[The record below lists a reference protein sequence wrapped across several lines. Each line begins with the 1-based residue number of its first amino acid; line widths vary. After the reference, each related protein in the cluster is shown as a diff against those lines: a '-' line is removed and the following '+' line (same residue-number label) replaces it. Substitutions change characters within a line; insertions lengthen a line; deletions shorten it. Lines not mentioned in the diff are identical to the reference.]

1 MLDLL
6 DNLFSAKI
14 DEEKL
19 ETIYSHLSEVYTN
32 GKDPWGLDIDTAKV
46 MISKL
51 YPFYS
56 EYFKV
61 RLYGK
66 DKVGDKPYMI
76 VSNHTGQVPIDAMLI
91 GMAFALEIAPPR
103 IVRAMIDRFVTS
115 LPFLGEWFAQTGA
128 VLGDRQN
135 CIKLMERGNSILVF
149 PEGVQGVAKSTNDFY
164 KLQKFTNGFYR
175 MALSSGFDILPVAVI
190 GCEECFPFVYH
201 LKSLAKTLGVPAIPL
216 STNYFPLPSPVDIH
230 IGDPI
235 SINKNLSPDATDK
248 EINKEVL
255 KVKNKIKSLIT
266 RGRKEQREFWAKKE
280 K

>member
-1 MLDLL
+1 MIDLL
-6 DNLFSAKI
+6 DNLLSAKI

-19 ETIYSHLSEVYTN
+19 EKISSYLKAQYTE
-32 GKDPWGLDIDTAKV
+32 GKDPWGLDIDTAQNS
-46 MISKL
+46 ISKL
-51 YPFYS
+51 YPFFS

-61 RLYGK
+61 RLFGAE
-66 DKVGDKPYMI
+66 KVQDRPYMI

-115 LPFLGEWFAQTGA
+115 VPFIGEWFAQTGA

-135 CIKLMERGNSILVF
+135 CLKLMERGNSILVF
-149 PEGVQGVAKSTNDFY
+149 PEGVQGVAKSSNEFY
-164 KLQKFTNGFYR
+164 QLQKFTNGFYR

-201 LKSLAKTLGVPAIPL
+201 LKSLAKTLGLPALPI

-230 IGDPI
+230 IGEPI
-235 SINKNLSPDATDK
+235 SVNTDLSPDSTDK
-248 EINKEVL
+248 EINKEVM
-255 KVKNKIKSLIT
+255 KVKSKIKSLIT
-266 RGRKEQREFWAKKE
+266 RGRKQQRDFWAKKE
-280 K
+280 I

>member
-1 MLDLL
+1 MIDLL

-19 ETIYSHLSEVYTN
+19 EKIYSLLSAQYTN
-32 GKDPWGLDIDTAKV
+32 GKDPWGLDIDIAKNT
-46 MISKL
+46 ITKL

-61 RLYGK
+61 RLFGK
-66 DKVGDKPYMI
+66 DKVEDRPYMV

-103 IVRAMIDRFVTS
+103 ILRAMIDRFVTS
-115 LPFLGEWFAQTGA
+115 LPFLGEWFANTGA

-135 CIKLMERGNSILVF
+135 CLKLMERGQSILVF

-175 MALSSGFDILPVAVI
+175 MALTSDIDILPVAVI

-201 LKSLAKTLGVPAIPL
+201 LKSLAKTLGLPALPI

-235 SINKNLSPDATDK
+235 RINKELSPDSTDK

-255 KVKNKIKSLIT
+255 KVKSKIRTLIT

-280 K
+280 R

>member
-1 MLDLL
+1 MDLL

-14 DEEKL
+14 DKEKL
-19 ETIYSHLSEVYTN
+19 DQIKSYLATQYTN
-32 GKDPWGLDIDTAKV
+32 GKDPWGLDIDIASDTLA
-46 MISKL
+46 KL

-61 RLYGK
+61 RLFGK
-66 DKVGDKPYMI
+66 EKVQDRPYMI

-91 GMAFALEIAPPR
+91 GMAFILDVKPPR
-103 IVRAMIDRFVTS
+103 ILRAMIDRFVTS
-115 LPFLGEWFAQTGA
+115 LPFLGEWFSQTGA

-135 CIKLMERGNSILVF
+135 CLKLMERNQSILVF
-149 PEGVQGVAKSTNDFY
+149 PEGVPGVAKSTNDFY

-175 MALSSGFDILPVAVI
+175 MALSSGIDILPVTVI

-201 LKSLAKTLGVPAIPL
+201 LKGLAKTLGLPAIPI

-235 SINKNLSPDATDK
+235 NINKELSPDSPDK
-248 EINKEVL
+248 EINKEVS
-255 KVKNKIKSLIT
+255 KIKSKIRTMIT
-266 RGRKEQREFWAKKE
+266 RGRKQQREFWAKKE
-280 K
+280 D